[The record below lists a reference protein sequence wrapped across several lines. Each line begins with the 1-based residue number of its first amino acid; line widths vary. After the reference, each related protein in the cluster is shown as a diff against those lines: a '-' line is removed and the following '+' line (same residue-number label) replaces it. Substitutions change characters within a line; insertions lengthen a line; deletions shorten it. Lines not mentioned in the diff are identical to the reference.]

1 MNHLDEDGNPCAV
14 HATSEEALMTFAVI
28 GSRVSSFN
36 HDIASKL
43 QGLMMSIDEIDEI
56 CERVTDG
63 DLRRAT
69 ETAQI
74 AIKEASAMLSANRAL
89 TRTARTKVQL
99 RELVKQAS
107 DRSGVAVIGALPDAQ
122 VELVV
127 ALTAHALGLA
137 LDAIGGTGRGRG
149 VAVAATIEAGRAQL
163 VFTGPGG
170 EPAKSGDAFALAAFA
185 IARAGGELRCRAN
198 GVSVQL
204 PLS

>member
-1 MNHLDEDGNPCAV
+1 MKHLDEDGEPCAV
-14 HATSEEALMTFAVI
+14 HATSEDVLMTFAVI

-56 CERVTDG
+56 CERVSDA

-69 ETAQI
+69 ETAQL

-89 TRTARTKVQL
+89 TRTARSKVQL
-99 RELVKQAS
+99 GELVKQAS
-107 DRSGVAVIGALPDAQ
+107 ERSGVSVHGTLPDAQ
-122 VELVV
+122 IEVVV

-137 LDAIGGTGRGRG
+137 LDAVGGTGRARG
-149 VAVAATIEAGRAQL
+149 VGVTATIEGGGAHL
-163 VFTGPGG
+163 VFTG
-170 EPAKSGDAFALAAFA
+170 EPAKSGDAFALAAFV
-185 IARAGGELRCRAN
+185 IAHAGGELRCRAN